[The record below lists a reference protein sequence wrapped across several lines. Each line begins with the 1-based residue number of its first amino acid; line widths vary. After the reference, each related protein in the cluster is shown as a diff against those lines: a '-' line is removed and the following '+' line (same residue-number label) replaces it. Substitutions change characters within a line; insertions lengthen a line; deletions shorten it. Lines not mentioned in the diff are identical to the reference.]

1 MTTEPFFPLRL
12 LRGLLP
18 AWLITIACM
27 ALLGAPRAEA
37 AEPVP
42 VPVLIGSPGMA
53 RIDVHT
59 AARLYTGR
67 TIEVGGQAVTALN
80 APVGSPL
87 RQRFLAQVLQQDD
100 EQYRAYWT
108 VRRHVGKGAPP
119 RELATSAE
127 VIAFVTANP
136 GAVGY
141 IDASELRAG
150 LNVLLRP

>member
-1 MTTEPFFPLRL
+1 MRTEPPFPLRL
-12 LRGLLP
+12 LRVLLP
-18 AWLITIACM
+18 AWLLAIVSM
-27 ALLGAPRAEA
+27 ALLGAFRAEA
-37 AEPVP
+37 AEP

-53 RIDVHT
+53 RIDSAT

-67 TIEVGGQAVTALN
+67 TIEAAGQAVTLVN

-100 EQYRAYWT
+100 DQYRAYWT

-127 VIAFVTANP
+127 VISFVMANP

>member
-1 MTTEPFFPLRL
+1 MKNPPSFPLQL
-12 LRGLLP
+12 LRVLLP
-18 AWLITIACM
+18 AWLVAIVCM
-27 ALLGAPRAEA
+27 ALLSAFRAEA
-37 AEPVP
+37 AEP

-53 RIDVHT
+53 RIDAAT

-67 TIEVGGQAVTALN
+67 TIEVGGQPVTVLN
-80 APVGSPL
+80 APVGSAL
-87 RQRFLAQVLQQDD
+87 RHRFLALVLQQDD

-119 RELATSAE
+119 RELASSAD
-127 VIAFVTANP
+127 VIAYVTANP

-141 IDASELRAG
+141 IDASELRSG

>member
-1 MTTEPFFPLRL
+1 MRTDAFFPLRL
-12 LRGLLP
+12 LRTLLP
-18 AWLITIACM
+18 AWLTALACM
-27 ALLGAPRAEA
+27 ALLGAFRAEA
-37 AEPVP
+37 AEP

-53 RIDVHT
+53 RIDTAT

-67 TIEVGGQAVTALN
+67 IIEVGGQAVTVLN

-87 RQRFLAQVLQQDD
+87 RQRFLALALQQDD
-100 EQYRAYWT
+100 DQYRAYWT

-119 RELATSAE
+119 RELSTSAE